1 MLRRLFAL
9 VVFFISCTFANA
21 DDSPPNSILA
31 SPRLTTAEQV
41 TAFVQVGTRESLNE
55 VILYIAQA
63 PRDKRLLALMNLAD
77 ALTADMPLDVD
88 ALRAAMGFNPQEY
101 EKGLLNQI
109 SIRRNQGEL
118 PWDSSPI
125 TLTKRECEE
134 TRSLPPQNQNYC
146 FGIPHL
152 RHEVLNACLAYQIDF
167 DQTCIGSV
175 LPATP
180 AAPLIAA
187 IRVSDE
193 YAIVKLFERT
203 SVLRL
208 QAPIYELIGSARKV
222 IPIKMC
228 QARSVACFS
237 PQNLPW
243 LKRMLTLFMSHG
255 AGVDDLGTDGA
266 EMTPF
271 LGMAAGPLTYSFDPT
286 SPEYE
291 QANQLLLQVLLDS
304 GADVNAKAHMC
315 NALDYTTAELNRLAA
330 MHRPNLPQPNGF
342 QGASTIIANLE
353 KREEFLTA
361 HGGKKSLS
369 CVIQKD
375 YEEFIR
381 EITPNIGMH

>member
-1 MLRRLFAL
+1 MFRRLLSFVVLL
-9 VVFFISCTFANA
+9 VTASFANA
-21 DDSPPNSILA
+21 DDSPTNSVL
-31 SPRLTTAEQV
+31 SGLRLTTAEQV
-41 TAFVQVGTRESLNE
+41 AAFVQVGTRESLNE
-55 VILYIAQA
+55 VVHYIAQA
-63 PRDKRLLALMNLAD
+63 PRDKRPLALMSLAHT
-77 ALTADMPLDVD
+77 LTADMPLDVD
-88 ALRAAMGFNPQEY
+88 ALRTAMGFNPQEY
-101 EKGLLNQI
+101 EKGLLVQI
-109 SIRRNQGEL
+109 SIRRNRGEL
-118 PWDSSPI
+118 PWDSSPNI
-125 TLTKRECEE
+125 LTKRECEE

-152 RHEVLNACLAYQIDF
+152 RHEVLNACLVYQIDF
-167 DQTCIGSV
+167 DQICIASV

-180 AAPLIAA
+180 AVPLTAA

-193 YAIVKLFERT
+193 YAIIKLLERT
-203 SVLRL
+203 NVLRR

-228 QARSVACFS
+228 QARSGACFS

-271 LGMAAGPLTYSFDPT
+271 LGMAAGPLTYSFDPM

-291 QANQLLLQVLLDS
+291 QANQLLLQALLDS

-330 MHRPNLPQPNGF
+330 IHRPNLHKPNSI
-342 QGASTIIANLE
+342 QAENAIIANLE

-361 HGGKKSLS
+361 HGGTKSIS

-375 YEEFIR
+375 YEVFIR
-381 EITPNIGMH
+381 KITPNIGMH